1 MGIYEIS
8 EIYESYD
15 FRLSFLSVNQYIRS
29 TDIIMNDLF
38 RWSEQNRF
46 YLNKLLSDTLD
57 ILPNSLI

>member
-8 EIYESYD
+8 EIYEAYD
-15 FRLSFLSVNQYIRS
+15 FRLSFLSVDQYIWS